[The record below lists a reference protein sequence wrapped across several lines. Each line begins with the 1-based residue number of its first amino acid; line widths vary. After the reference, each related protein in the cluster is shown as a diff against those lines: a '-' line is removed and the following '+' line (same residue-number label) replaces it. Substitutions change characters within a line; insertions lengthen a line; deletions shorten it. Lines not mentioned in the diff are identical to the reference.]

1 MPPPS
6 PSESEKCPESAIGW
20 GTASRCETACYAV
33 FGGVADEE
41 QLQKMIKL
49 NVLAQIEHIKTHPS
63 MRDRL
68 LTAKLKFVAGSTTSA
83 TVLYARP
90 IRPENSRALAQTPLI
105 LPRESPHCAPSRCRS
120 SACVKNTPCPPPQYP
135 AATVAR
141 YLPADTTSS
150 AWRSL
155 AIRTCGPPSVHER

>member
-1 MPPPS
+1 MLPPS

-33 FGGVADEE
+33 FGEVADEE

-83 TVLYARP
+83 TVL
-90 IRPENSRALAQTPLI
+90 
-105 LPRESPHCAPSRCRS
+105 
-120 SACVKNTPCPPPQYP
+120 
-135 AATVAR
+135 
-141 YLPADTTSS
+141 
-150 AWRSL
+150 
-155 AIRTCGPPSVHER
+155 

>member
-33 FGGVADEE
+33 FGEVADED

-83 TVLYARP
+83 TVL
-90 IRPENSRALAQTPLI
+90 
-105 LPRESPHCAPSRCRS
+105 
-120 SACVKNTPCPPPQYP
+120 
-135 AATVAR
+135 
-141 YLPADTTSS
+141 
-150 AWRSL
+150 
-155 AIRTCGPPSVHER
+155 